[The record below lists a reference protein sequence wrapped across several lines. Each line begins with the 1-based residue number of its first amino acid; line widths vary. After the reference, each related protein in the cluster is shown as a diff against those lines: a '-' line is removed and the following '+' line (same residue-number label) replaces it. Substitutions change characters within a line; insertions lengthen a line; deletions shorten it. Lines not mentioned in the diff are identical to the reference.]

1 MAALPGRRRKQ
12 GMDAPIGP
20 AGHSRGRSR
29 SAVSSPDG
37 MAARRRCDRRTHPL
51 TAVAATD
58 PADVGPV
65 PHRRRLGHA
74 ARPRSCRGRDSV
86 RRSAPGRARP
96 ARRAAPRL
104 RFPEPSVPAGGADGP
119 DPPVGCPTW
128 SPRRSGVGAAQ
139 GARDRRAHLDQLG
152 GRRPRRVPLA
162 ADGGPE
168 RRRRRSGCTVAGDG
182 GDVGEAG
189 DACGHQALGVAGV
202 TQLARISRPPGPD
215 CAVTVQRVP
224 GSRECGGLFAAI
236 SYPVLYAKSAGIQ
249 ARGGNGVGVCSF
261 DRFLP
266 QGVTTRPLGEA
277 RTRNV
282 FAATAGIG
290 LWNRGSRADPHD
302 RGDRGVRKSTGRLDS
317 HAQ

>member
-1 MAALPGRRRKQ
+1 VSTERSCGGSPDQGVVGFIGCWVTSDNRWLCELAALPGRRRKQ

-74 ARPRSCRGRDSV
+74 ARPRSCRDRDSV

-189 DACGHQALGVAGV
+189 DACGHQAVGVAGV
-202 TQLARISRPPGPD
+202 TPTGPYFPAPRPRL
-215 CAVTVQRVP
+215 CRHRA
-224 GSRECGGLFAAI
+224 
-236 SYPVLYAKSAGIQ
+236 
-249 ARGGNGVGVCSF
+249 
-261 DRFLP
+261 
-266 QGVTTRPLGEA
+266 A
-277 RTRNV
+277 RTRV
-282 FAATAGIG
+282 PRMRGAFCRDLLPRALRKKRWDPSAGG
-290 LWNRGSRADPHD
+290 QRR
-302 RGDRGVRKSTGRLDS
+302 RRLFV
-317 HAQ
+317 